1 MEKYLLI
8 ENIKWGDILI
18 ITIAIVVLL
27 FILYKYDQFKMIDN
41 DKTAEKIYKAKNY
54 YLKEKKDISYNLLI
68 EDIGSINIQI
78 YTKEFIMNLVT
89 ILSIISLLIY
99 VLKSNIIFLYAF
111 IIKIIIVLIMLENIK
126 NIKII
131 VLSLESLLYEKYNI
145 RINSKYPL

>member
-1 MEKYLLI
+1 MEQYLLI
-8 ENIKWGDILI
+8 EKLKLGDILI

-41 DKTAEKIYKAKNY
+41 KKTSEKIDKAKNY

-68 EDIGSINIQI
+68 EDIESINIQI
-78 YTKEFIMNLVT
+78 YTKEFILNLLT
-89 ILSIISLLIY
+89 ILASLSLLIGI
-99 VLKSNIIFLYAF
+99 LKYNIFFVYIF
-111 IIKIIIVLIMLENIK
+111 IIKIIIALFMLENIK

>member
-1 MEKYLLI
+1 MEQYLLI
-8 ENIKWGDILI
+8 EKLKLGDILI
-18 ITIAIVVLL
+18 ITIALVVLL

-41 DKTAEKIYKAKNY
+41 KKTSEKIDKAKNY

-68 EDIGSINIQI
+68 EDIESINIQI
-78 YTKEFIMNLVT
+78 YTKEFILNLLT
-89 ILSIISLLIY
+89 ILASLSLLIGI
-99 VLKSNIIFLYAF
+99 LKYNIFFVYIF
-111 IIKIIIVLIMLENIK
+111 IIKIIIALFMLENIK